1 MPVDEGVGMRPVRFL
16 ESVRLPERLAA
27 FSEAIGRATPCSPA
41 LEDLSRAVALEAAE
55 GRPVDKERLLDLAA
69 LVLDVADG
77 LARQGRTADA
87 LVLEGLEGLL
97 LESVVAGE

>member
-1 MPVDEGVGMRPVRFL
+1 MRQVRFL
-16 ESVRLPERLAA
+16 ESVRLPERFGA
-27 FSEAIGRATPCSPA
+27 FSVALARAAPLPPA
-41 LEDLSRAVALEAAE
+41 LEHLSRNVASAASD

-97 LESVVAGE
+97 LETVVAGE